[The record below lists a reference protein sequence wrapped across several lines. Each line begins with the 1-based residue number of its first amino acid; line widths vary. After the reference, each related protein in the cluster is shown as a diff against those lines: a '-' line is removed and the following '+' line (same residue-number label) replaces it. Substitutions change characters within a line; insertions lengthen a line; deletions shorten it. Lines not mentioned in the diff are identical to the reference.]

1 MAFALFNKG
10 RCMITDDLFLE
21 IIWEDARGPE
31 DDSELLAI
39 IEALDHL
46 YDFSQPISKS
56 LPYLTFQQAELLFRE
71 LKQA

>member
-46 YDFSQPISKS
+46 YDFS
-56 LPYLTFQQAELLFRE
+56 
-71 LKQA
+71 